1 MPLLTSCSLTY
12 LISMETYYFVNKSDN
27 FQMVPWEF
35 QSYPPKSIFFNL
47 LKVGLPIVLEEFQ
60 AKKLL

>member
-1 MPLLTSCSLTY
+1 
-12 LISMETYYFVNKSDN
+12 METYYFVNKSDN